1 MQELEYNIECL
12 STELSYCRAKLEQA
26 EANKSVE
33 RSEEDVKL
41 LEEKDQHIVKLKDEV
56 SYYKQELIDARSRKA
71 AAEDELNTVKG
82 TVETLNNSSTALNS
96 EIEQLNA
103 TIKQLNKNLEE
114 ETGRANHLDTLV
126 AAMEAQPEVEAR
138 SKVEIT
144 DLKSELAASQQ
155 EVKTRLEEIQVVRES
170 LREER
175 EVVQQRD
182 IEVSRLNGKVQ
193 FLEEEIELMKSRGG
207 DISGLEA
214 EMNTMRN
221 KMKILNEEL
230 EISRSD
236 NVKLSSELQQM
247 QILYS
252 ELKKMRGRGEE
263 LELLEV
269 AQRDVV
275 EAREAAESYH
285 ASWQQSLEDVKILQQ
300 QNDCLMTENSKL
312 LETQH
317 TARPMAEEEARPEAG
332 EAVEAAPALL
342 SKTVAAG
349 EAVMANIGT
358 LRLYEILFGLL
369 FISVVLSWN
378 PFTF

>member
-144 DLKSELAASQQ
+144 DLKSELAGSQQ

-317 TARPMAEEEARPEAG
+317 TARPMEEEEARPEAG
-332 EAVEAAPALL
+332 EAVPALL